1 MSPLD
6 KPLTPAQ
13 ASFPRVSGD
22 EPVSRPTIHA
32 SVSFSPR
39 ERG

>member
-6 KPLTPAQ
+6 SFPLRPVNG
-13 ASFPRVSGD
+13 FPRVSGD
-22 EPVSRPTIHA
+22 EPLAVNWTPARY
-32 SVSFSPR
+32 VFSPR